1 MINNLCFN
9 QYDRVAT
16 TWYPKYLKG
25 SVGIGS
31 QHFGKNV
38 WDFCKKFFF
47 IFFPSISML
56 LKSMY
61 ISKLEKVESLRTSI
75 CMIQDML
82 SQNVLHL
89 AHRILSNI
97 WTLNLSFL
105 KHFDDY
111 ILQGG
116 KLLKCISMTHLYIFP
131 KKDKF

>member
-1 MINNLCFN
+1 
-9 QYDRVAT
+9 
-16 TWYPKYLKG
+16 
-25 SVGIGS
+25 
-31 QHFGKNV
+31 
-38 WDFCKKFFF
+38 
-47 IFFPSISML
+47 
-56 LKSMY
+56 MY

-105 KHFDDY
+105 KHFASRYSLKIVQTEHCFIKMFIINKQLYFQLIIFFLLKFHNLMPINSYKPDY

-116 KLLKCISMTHLYIFP
+116 KLLKCISITHLYIFP